1 MKKEI
6 PVLFR
11 DAAECCGCG
20 ACQSICPA
28 RAITMKLDAR
38 GFLYPELD
46 SEKCVCCY
54 LCGQVCP
61 WKEEAEKEENQ

>member
-11 DAAECCGCG
+11 DVTQCCGCG
-20 ACQSICPA
+20 GCQSICP
-28 RAITMKLDAR
+28 REAIVMRLDEM

-46 SEKCVCCY
+46 PEKCICCH
-54 LCGQVCP
+54 LCLAVCP
-61 WKEEAEKEENQ
+61 LKITGNNAGE